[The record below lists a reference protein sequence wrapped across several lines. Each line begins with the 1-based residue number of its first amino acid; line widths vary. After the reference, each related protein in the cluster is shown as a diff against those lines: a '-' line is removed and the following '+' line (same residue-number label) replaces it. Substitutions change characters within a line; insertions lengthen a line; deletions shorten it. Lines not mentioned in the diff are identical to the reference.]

1 MFNNTLRPAISN
13 PVRTT
18 ICACVLATLATFALS
33 GSAIAQTAA
42 AVPANAPKGTVRL
55 TSTFPTG
62 SGPDV
67 VARLV
72 AAKMA
77 ARWGSQVIV
86 DAKPG
91 GAGVNAINSMK
102 RLPATGN
109 DLVVVDVGNIVINP
123 LIFKKLAYDPD
134 KELAPVAI
142 LYKAAFFVAVGADS
156 PIKSIKDLQTAAK
169 GPVPLAYGS
178 NAVGGPIHLSSARL
192 ASAMGAEMQHVPYKE
207 TSQLYPAVSTG
218 EVAWGYG
225 SIATA
230 GALMRANKLRFLAV
244 ADKARSPA
252 LPDVPTL
259 EEAGGPK
266 GMDALT
272 WVAIMAPAGT
282 PQAVVD
288 EINAAVNDAMA
299 QPDMKEKM
307 AGFGFYPSAG
317 PARQVTDLALADRAK
332 YAEVLKKVK
341 VEVD

>member
-1 MFNNTLRPAISN
+1 MFNTTKRLAVTACAIAASSF
-13 PVRTT
+13 VG
-18 ICACVLATLATFALS
+18 L
-33 GSAIAQTAA
+33 AIAQTQAPAA
-42 AVPANAPKGTVRL
+42 PPGAPTGTVRM

-77 ARWGSQVIV
+77 TRWGTQVVV

-102 RLPATGN
+102 NGSKTGN
-109 DLVVVDVGNIVINP
+109 DLVVVDVGNLVINP
-123 LIFKKLAYDPD
+123 LIFKKLAYDAD
-134 KELAPVAI
+134 KELVPVGV
-142 LYKAAFFVAVGADS
+142 LYKTAFFVAVGADS
-156 PIKSIKDLQTAAK
+156 PIKSIADLKAAAK

-178 NAVGGPIHLSSARL
+178 NAVGGPIHLSAARL
-192 ASAMGAEMQHVPYKE
+192 ATALGVEMQHIPYKE

-218 EVAWGYG
+218 EVSWAYG

-230 GALMRANKLRFLAV
+230 GSLLRANKLRFLAV
-244 ADKARSPA
+244 ADKTRSSV
-252 LPDVPTL
+252 LPQVPTL

-266 GMDALT
+266 GLDALA

-282 PQAVVD
+282 SKAAIT
-288 EINAAVNDAMA
+288 EINLALNAALA
-299 QPDMKEKM
+299 QPDIREKM
-307 AGFGFYPSAG
+307 SNFGFTASFG
-317 PARQVTDLALADRAK
+317 PAQQVTEMMREDRAN
-332 YAEVLKKVK
+332 YVEVLKKVK